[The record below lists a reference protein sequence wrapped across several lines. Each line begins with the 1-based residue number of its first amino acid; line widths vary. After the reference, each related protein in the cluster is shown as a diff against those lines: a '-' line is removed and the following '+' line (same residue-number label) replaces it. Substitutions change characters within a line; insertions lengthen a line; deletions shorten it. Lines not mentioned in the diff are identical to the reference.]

1 MTVPPPPPPG
11 YASYPSAYPPP
22 QEDTTLAVLV
32 HLSLFVFSLIGPLVV
47 YLVTKDD
54 PGRPMTRHH
63 AAEALNFH
71 LSLLIYSIVSAL
83 LILVVIGL
91 FLLLA
96 LAIGS
101 VILAI
106 VAAVAASRREA
117 YRYPLTI
124 RFVH

>member
-1 MTVPPPPPPG
+1 V
-11 YASYPSAYPPP
+11 SSPSAYPPS

-32 HLSLFVFSLIGPLVV
+32 HLSLFVVSLIGPLVV
-47 YLVTKDD
+47 CLVTKYD
-54 PGRPMTRHH
+54 PGRAMTRYH

-71 LSLLIYSIVSAL
+71 LSLLSYSIVSAL

-101 VILAI
+101 VVLAI